1 MRIILKQVPL
11 ETVGFREFAAL
22 AELLAHEEK
31 LLAGMSVLIRVQ
43 ETQISELLPHIA
55 RHLVAKRIFAVDDFV
70 VGARQNEIFGEGI
83 EEGKSELVL
92 VEFTVNGILRE
103 VGEGVVHPAH
113 VPLKAEAEAAEIGG
127 TGDAGPGGGFFGD
140 GQKARE
146 AL

>member
-22 AELLAHEEK
+22 AKLLAHEEK

-55 RHLVAKRIFAVDDFV
+55 GHLVEKRIFAVDDFV
-70 VGARQNEIFGEGI
+70 VGERQNEIFGEGI

-103 VGEGVVHPAH
+103 ISEGVVHPAH
-113 VPLKAEAEAAEIGG
+113 VPLQAQAEAAGLAG
-127 TGDAGPGGGFFGD
+127 TGDAAPRGGVF
-140 GQKARE
+140 A
-146 AL
+146 